1 MPNWSFNSLSING
14 NNKDIVRFYKENSNI
29 TDEKKNRH
37 LDFYKSVPIP
47 KEKEKDWYDWNC
59 KNLGTKWN
67 IYESSFFKKTDVFN
81 GKLSI
86 LRKILIKNSNNDIEC
101 FMNFMKEIHT
111 VDTYIYNFDTAW
123 SPPYQWLFTVS
134 QKYPKIIF
142 KIEFD
147 IEGYDES
154 GILVVQNGDVIHNES
169 FSTSERLFKDNKKVI
184 TNLLIDF
191 MKKNDNQ
198 EKDSDEKKSDEEND
212 KLIINFSEKLR
223 CHYFCCFDEDL
234 IKNLINEVLNKN

>member
-1 MPNWSFNSLSING
+1 
-14 NNKDIVRFYKENSNI
+14 
-29 TDEKKNRH
+29 
-37 LDFYKSVPIP
+37 
-47 KEKEKDWYDWNC
+47 
-59 KNLGTKWN
+59 
-67 IYESSFFKKTDVFN
+67 
-81 GKLSI
+81 
-86 LRKILIKNSNNDIEC
+86 
-101 FMNFMKEIHT
+101 MNFMKEIHT

-191 MKKNDNQ
+191 MKKNDYQ
-198 EKDSDEKKSDEEND
+198 EKDSDEK
-212 KLIINFSEKLR
+212 IR
-223 CHYFCCFDEDL
+223 
-234 IKNLINEVLNKN
+234 